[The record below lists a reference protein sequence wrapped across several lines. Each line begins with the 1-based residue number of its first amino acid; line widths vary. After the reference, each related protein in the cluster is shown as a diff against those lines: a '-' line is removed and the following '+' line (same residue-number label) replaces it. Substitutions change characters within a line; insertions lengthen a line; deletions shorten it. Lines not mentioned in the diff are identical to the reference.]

1 MKHEFN
7 ISVTAGVYDFS
18 IDPKSF
24 VFVMQSGKE
33 KLWQSPT
40 NLMSV
45 SLISTSF
52 KFLSITELRVTYL
65 LSSSN

>member
-7 ISVTAGVYDFS
+7 ISVTAGVYDLS
-18 IDPKSF
+18 IDPKSL
-24 VFVMQSGKE
+24 VFLMQSGKE

-65 LSSSN
+65 LFSLK